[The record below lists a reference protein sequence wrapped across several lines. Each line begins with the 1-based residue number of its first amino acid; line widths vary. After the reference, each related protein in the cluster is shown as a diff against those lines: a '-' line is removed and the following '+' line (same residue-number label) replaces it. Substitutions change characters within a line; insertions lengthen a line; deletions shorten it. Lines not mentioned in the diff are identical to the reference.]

1 MGSFKEESSMSSSS
15 EQSSLPN
22 RWVLAITAV
31 LMQLALGSVYAWSVF
46 LKPVIALYHV
56 SRLQANLT
64 FSIVLLAL
72 GVTAGFGG
80 YLNNRFGPRVIA
92 SLGGSLYALAVILA
106 AFAAPNIFI
115 LYLTFGIIGGIGIGL
130 GYIVALAMLIKWF
143 PDRRGFITGLA
154 VAGFG
159 AGALITSPVAA
170 ALISSVGLGRTFLS
184 LGIAY
189 LVVIVIV
196 AQFFRTAP
204 DGYAPAGWTPSA
216 RQQMDR
222 SRRDYTLPEA
232 LRLPRWYVLWLILA
246 LNVTAG
252 AAVISVASPMA
263 QKFTGVDAVTAA
275 LLVSVIGIFNG
286 AGRLFWGWCSD
297 GITRPFTF
305 LSMFIIQAI
314 VFAIL
319 PSITSFVVLLVPVAI
334 IALCYGGGFG
344 TMPAF
349 AADFFGSKNAGTIYG
364 AMLTAWSA
372 GGIVGPILITS
383 FGTSSNPDYA
393 TPLYIIAGL
402 MLVSAALP
410 LVARALARRRGDFVV
425 VTAGL
430 PGTAS

>member
-1 MGSFKEESSMSSSS
+1 MSSSS
-15 EQSSLPN
+15 VQAFLPN
-22 RWVLAITAV
+22 RWLLAITAII
-31 LMQLALGSVYAWSVF
+31 MQLALGSVYAWSVF

-72 GVTAGFGG
+72 GITAGFGG
-80 YLNNRFGPRVIA
+80 YLNNRYGPRVIA
-92 SLGGSLYALAVILA
+92 TLGGILYGLGVILA
-106 AFAAPNIFI
+106 TFAAPNIFL
-115 LYLTFGIIGGIGIGL
+115 LYLTFGIIGGIGVGL

-159 AGALITSPVAA
+159 GGALITSPIAA
-170 ALISSVGLGRTFLS
+170 ALIKSVGVSSTFLY

-204 DGYAPAGWTPSA
+204 DGYVPAGWTPSA
-216 RQQMDR
+216 RQQIYR
-222 SRRDYTLPEA
+222 SRREYTLAEA
-232 LRLPRWYVLWLILA
+232 IRLPRWYVLWLILA

-252 AAVISVASPMA
+252 AAVISVASPLA
-263 QKFTGVDAVTAA
+263 QKFTGVDVVTAA

-286 AGRLFWGWCSD
+286 AGRLFWGWLSD

-314 VFAIL
+314 VFVFL
-319 PSITSFVVLLVPVAI
+319 PSITNFALLLVPVAI

-349 AADFFGSKNAGTIYG
+349 ATDFFGPKNAGTIYG

-383 FGTSSNPDYA
+383 FGTTSNPDYA
-393 TPLYIIAGL
+393 TPLYIIAGI
-402 MLVSAALP
+402 MLVSVALP
-410 LVARALARRRGDFVV
+410 LIARALAQRRGDLVESV
-425 VTAGL
+425 E
-430 PGTAS
+430 TAS

>member
-1 MGSFKEESSMSSSS
+1 MRSSSVH
-15 EQSSLPN
+15 SSLPN
-22 RWVLAITAV
+22 RWVLAIDAF

-46 LKPVIALYHV
+46 LKPVGTVYHV

-80 YLNNRFGPRVIA
+80 YLNNRFGPRIIA
-92 SLGGSLYALAVILA
+92 TLGGILYGLGVILA

-159 AGALITSPVAA
+159 AGAALTGPVAA
-170 ALISSVGLGRTFLS
+170 TYLLPTFKLDNTFLI

-189 LVVIVIV
+189 LLIVVIA

-204 DGYAPAGWTPSA
+204 EGYAPPGWTPSA
-216 RQQMDR
+216 RQQETR
-222 SRRDYTLPEA
+222 SLRDYALGEA
-232 LRLPRWYVLWLILA
+232 LSSIRWYLLWLILA

-252 AAVISVASPMA
+252 AALISVASPLA
-263 QKFTGVDAVTAA
+263 VAFTGVDALTAA
-275 LLVSVIGIFNG
+275 LIVSAISIFNG
-286 AGRLFWGWCSD
+286 VGRLFWGWLSD
-297 GITRPFTF
+297 GIGRPFAF
-305 LSMFIIQAI
+305 LSMFLIQI
-314 VFAIL
+314 VVFAL
-319 PSITSFVVLLVPVAI
+319 MPSITNFYVLLIPAAI
-334 IALCYGGGFG
+334 IGLCYGGGFG

-349 AADFFGSKNAGTIYG
+349 AADFFGPKNAGTIYG

-372 GGIVGPILITS
+372 GGIVGPILI
-383 FGTSSNPDYA
+383 SSIDYKTA
-393 TPLYIIAGL
+393 LYIIAGI
-402 MLVSAALP
+402 MLVSIPLP
-410 LVARALARRRGDFVV
+410 LVARALARRHGD
-425 VTAGL
+425 
-430 PGTAS
+430 

>member
-1 MGSFKEESSMSSSS
+1 MSSSS
-15 EQSSLPN
+15 AQPSLPN
-22 RWVLAITAV
+22 RWVLAITAFI
-31 LMQLALGSVYAWSVF
+31 MQLALGSVYAWSVF
-46 LKPVIALYHV
+46 LNPVIASYHV

-72 GVTAGFGG
+72 GITAGFGG

-92 SLGGSLYALAVILA
+92 TLGGILYGLGVILA
-106 AFAAPNIFI
+106 SLTAPNIFL
-115 LYLTFGIIGGIGIGL
+115 LYLTFGIIGGIGVGL

-159 AGALITSPVAA
+159 AGAIITSPVAA
-170 ALISSVGLGRTFLS
+170 ALIKSISVGTTFLY

-204 DGYAPAGWTPSA
+204 EGYAPVGWTPSA

-252 AAVISVASPMA
+252 AAVISVASPLA

-286 AGRLFWGWCSD
+286 AGRLFWGWLSD

-305 LSMFIIQAI
+305 LSMFLIQAI

-319 PSITSFVVLLVPVAI
+319 PSITNFIVLLVPVAI

-349 AADFFGSKNAGTIYG
+349 AADFFGPKNAGTIYG

-383 FGTSSNPDYA
+383 FGTTKNPNYA
-393 TPLYIIAGL
+393 TPLYIISGL

-410 LVARALARRRGDFVV
+410 LIVRALARRRGDIIETSVGS
-425 VTAGL
+425 AE
-430 PGTAS
+430 PAR

>member
-1 MGSFKEESSMSSSS
+1 MRNSSV
-15 EQSSLPN
+15 QSSLPN
-22 RWVLAITAV
+22 RWVLATTAF

-46 LKPVIALYHV
+46 LKPVISLYHV

-80 YLNNRFGPRVIA
+80 YLNNRFGPRAIA
-92 SLGGSLYALAVILA
+92 TAGGILYGLGVLLA

-170 ALISSVGLGRTFLS
+170 ALITSVGLGSTFLY

-204 DGYAPAGWTPSA
+204 DGYAPAGWTPSS
-216 RQQMDR
+216 RQQTDR
-222 SRRDYTLPEA
+222 STRDYTLPEA
-232 LRLPRWYVLWLILA
+232 LRLPRWYILWLILA
-246 LNVTAG
+246 LNVVAG
-252 AAVISVASPMA
+252 AALISVASPLA

-286 AGRLFWGWCSD
+286 AGRLFWGWLSD
-297 GITRPFTF
+297 GIGRPFAF
-305 LSMFIIQAI
+305 LSMFVIQVI
-314 VFAIL
+314 VFALL
-319 PSITSFVVLLVPVAI
+319 PSVSSFALLLIPAAI

-349 AADFFGSKNAGTIYG
+349 AADFFGPKNAGTIYG

-383 FGTSSNPDYA
+383 FGTTNNPDYA
-393 TPLYIIAGL
+393 TPLYIIAGI

-410 LVARALARRRGDFVV
+410 LVARALAKRRGDFVE
-425 VTAGL
+425 VTAG
-430 PGTAS
+430 PAETAS

>member
-1 MGSFKEESSMSSSS
+1 MGSFREESSMRSSSM
-15 EQSSLPN
+15 QSSLPN
-22 RWVLAITAV
+22 RWVLAITAF

-46 LKPVIALYHV
+46 LKPVGAVYHV

-92 SLGGSLYALAVILA
+92 TLGGILYGLGVLLA
-106 AFAAPNIFI
+106 AFAAPNIYI

-170 ALISSVGLGRTFLS
+170 ALIKSVGVGSTFLY

-189 LVVIVIV
+189 LVVIVVV

-204 DGYAPAGWTPSA
+204 EAYAPAGWTPSA
-216 RQQMDR
+216 RQQTDR
-222 SRRDYTLPEA
+222 SRREYTLPEA

-252 AAVISVASPMA
+252 AALISVASPLA
-263 QKFTGVDAVTAA
+263 QKFTAVGAVTAA

-286 AGRLFWGWCSD
+286 AGRLFWGWLSD
-297 GITRPFTF
+297 GIGRPFTF

-319 PSITSFVVLLVPVAI
+319 PSVSSFVLLLVPAAI

-344 TMPAF
+344 T
-349 AADFFGSKNAGTIYG
+349 
-364 AMLTAWSA
+364 MLTAWSA

-383 FGTSSNPDYA
+383 FGTTNNPDYA
-393 TPLYIIAGL
+393 TPLYIISGI
-402 MLVSAALP
+402 MLVSSVLP
-410 LVARALARRRGDFVV
+410 LIARALARRRGDIVE
-425 VTAGL
+425 TPAKLQGRA
-430 PGTAS
+430 ASH